1 MKRLIALCLVFSW
14 LTTTAQDGL
23 VYADLQNKTD
33 EVQLS
38 DSLQINAEL
47 FQKNPLDSIT
57 VKKWFSNLFSGA
69 GKNRLKNRNY
79 YLTGKITSNEFFDL
93 LVLQEEKKRSDSSSV
108 QVVYLI
114 TYKKDGTYIASIVAA
129 IAGIRKKSIYNTF
142 SWLYK
147 DNKIVLISKM
157 TVNGKSY
164 DDLMNYKINTR
175 GRFIL
180 YPKY

>member
-1 MKRLIALCLVFSW
+1 MKRLISICLFFSW
-14 LTTTAQDGL
+14 LTTAAQDGL
-23 VYADLQNKTD
+23 EYADLQITTE
-33 EVQLS
+33 EVWLS
-38 DSLQINAEL
+38 DSLQINATV

-57 VKKWFSNLFSGA
+57 VKKWFSNLFSGTA
-69 GKNRLKNRNY
+69 KNRLKNRNY
-79 YLTGKITSNEFFDL
+79 YLTGKITSNEYFDL
-93 LVLQEEKKRSDSSSV
+93 LILQEEKKRSDSSSV

-114 TYKKDGTYIASIVAA
+114 TCKKDGTYIASLEAA
-129 IAGIRKKSIYNTF
+129 IAGIRKKSTYNTF
-142 SWLYK
+142 TWLLK

-164 DDLMNYKINTR
+164 DDLMNYKITNK